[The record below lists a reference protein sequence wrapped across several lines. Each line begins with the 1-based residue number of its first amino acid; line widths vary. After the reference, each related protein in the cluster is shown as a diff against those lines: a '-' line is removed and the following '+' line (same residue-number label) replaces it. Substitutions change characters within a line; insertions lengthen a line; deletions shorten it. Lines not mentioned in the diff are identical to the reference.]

1 MFDGLDSYYILSLF
15 VGIICKIYDDLFDND
30 LYDEFGIKNKLFV
43 NELLKC
49 LFTICSVI
57 ISLKNTYFFIL
68 FFIINVSICLMNP
81 DDFKEYELAGLIS
94 GLILI
99 PFLNYENL
107 FQNINDLY
115 FIILFFIGLIITEK
129 TTKIIDEEYSFKKL
143 VQRSIATFCLII
155 FLFFN
160 SYTKYLYMSNNFN
173 YIIVWTIGYTL
184 TSSLFQLF
192 LLHKNGKLF
201 N

>member
-1 MFDGLDSYYILSLF
+1 MFDGLDPYYVLSLF
-15 VGIICKIYDDLFDND
+15 AGIICKIYDDLFDNN

-49 LFTICSVI
+49 SFFICLAT

-68 FFIINVSICLMNP
+68 FFMMNALICLMKP
-81 DDFKEYELAGLIS
+81 DDFKEYELAGLMS
-94 GLILI
+94 CLILI

-107 FQNINDLY
+107 FQNMNDLY
-115 FIILFFIGLIITEK
+115 FIILCFIGLIITEK
-129 TTKIIDEEYSFKKL
+129 TSKIIEEEYSLKKL
-143 VQRSIATFCLII
+143 LQRSCATFFLII

-160 SYTKYLYMSNNFN
+160 SFTKYSYTSSDINF
-173 YIIVWTIGYTL
+173 IIIWFIGYTF